1 MLDFAAKLARA
12 LPPEAAHRAGV
23 LALKAGAG
31 RFARAA
37 EPDPSLI
44 TMLAGLKLPNPI
56 GLAAGFDK
64 DAEAVDGALRLGF
77 GFVEVGAVTPQ
88 PQPGNPRPR
97 VFRLPEDHAIIN
109 RYGFNSAGLKVM
121 AARLE
126 ARRTR
131 GGVVGVNLGA
141 NKASA
146 DKTADYVAGLRRLK
160 GLADFFTL
168 NVSSPN
174 TPGLRDL
181 QRREQLEA
189 LIDAVS
195 TANTAPAAPLFV
207 KVAPDLDGEAITAIA
222 EAVLA
227 SDVAALVVSNTTL
240 SRPAGLRGPAEE
252 AGGLSGRPLF
262 KLSTEVLARF
272 RRATAGR
279 IPLIGVGGVE
289 DGTTA
294 YAKIRAGASAVQL
307 YTALVYEGPGVVRR
321 IAEELSRLL
330 RRDGFDRVADA
341 VGVDVRI

>member
-1 MLDFAAKLARA
+1 MLHYAAKLARL

-23 LALKAGAG
+23 LALQAGA
-31 RFARAA
+31 ARLAGVA
-37 EPDPSLI
+37 HPKPSLA
-44 TMLAGLKLPNPI
+44 TRVAGLALPSPI

-64 DAEAVDGALRLGF
+64 DAEAIDGALRLGF
-77 GFVEVGAVTPQ
+77 GFVEVGAVTPR

-97 VFRLPEDHAIIN
+97 VFRLPEDYAVIN
-109 RYGFNSAGLKVM
+109 RYGFNSAGLDVV
-121 AARLE
+121 AARLA
-126 ARRTR
+126 ARRAR

-141 NKASA
+141 NKATP

-189 LIDAVS
+189 LIGAVS
-195 TANTAPAAPLFV
+195 AANTAPAAPLFV
-207 KVAPDLDGEAITAIA
+207 KVAPDLDGEAIGAIC

-227 SDVAALVVSNTTL
+227 SDVEALIVSNTTL
-240 SRPAGLRGPAEE
+240 SRPSGLHGPASE

-262 KLSTEVLARF
+262 GLSTEILRRF
-272 RRATAGR
+272 RRATGGR

-289 DGTTA
+289 DGATA
-294 YAKIRAGASAVQL
+294 YAKIRAGAAAVQL
-307 YTALVYEGPGVVRR
+307 YTALVFEGPGVVRKVT
-321 IAEELSRLL
+321 EELAKLL
-330 RRDGFDRVADA
+330 KRDGFDTIADA